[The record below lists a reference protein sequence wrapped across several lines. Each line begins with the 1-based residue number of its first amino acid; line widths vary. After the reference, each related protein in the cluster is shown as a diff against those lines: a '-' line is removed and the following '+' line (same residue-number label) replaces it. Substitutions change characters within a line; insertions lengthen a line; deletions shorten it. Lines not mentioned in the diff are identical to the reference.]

1 MPSFDGLNVLV
12 DGLYRFEPQ
21 GSGISTYA
29 RTLGDGLSALGCNV
43 SWLSGA
49 ATPGGKAD
57 ALSDEVALADLQPRL
72 SGLRSRAQTALR
84 MSEGLTTASV
94 TARRL
99 TPTGAVVDR
108 QGVASANNGFLA
120 PNLFVKAHYRHMLLR
135 QFTSVRT
142 NEKIDVLHLTA
153 PLPVRMAGVKVVTTI
168 HDLVP
173 IRLPWTT
180 PDNKAEFISRVRTS
194 AKLSDLIITVSEAS
208 KRDIVEIL
216 DVDPD
221 RVAVTWQPSDLAPL
235 TDQERRDLPRVLSR
249 FGLAEQGYALFVG
262 AIEPKKNLRRLI
274 EAFLETDSDMPL
286 VIVGRKA
293 WMWEDEIGFIE
304 ALGEAPRSRL
314 RFLGYAERDDLR
326 RLYAGA
332 QMFLFPSLYEGFGL
346 PPLEAMNA
354 GCPVLASDR
363 GSLPEVCGDGAVY
376 ADAMDRDD
384 LRRKIE
390 QMMGDE
396 ALRARLSDAGR
407 RRAQA
412 FSQEAYVAALASA
425 YARLQAS

>member
-1 MPSFDGLNVLV
+1 MPSLDRLNVLV
-12 DGLYRFEPQ
+12 DGLYRFEAQ

-29 RTLGDGLSALGCNV
+29 HTLGDGLSALGCNV

-49 ATPGGKAD
+49 SMVGGRPD
-57 ALSDEVALADLQPRL
+57 ALADEVALADRTPQLT
-72 SGLRSRAQTALR
+72 GLRKRAQTLR
-84 MSEGLTTASV
+84 RMAEGLTTANV

-99 TPTGAVVDR
+99 APTGAVLSNEGSS
-108 QGVASANNGFLA
+108 QANNVFLA
-120 PNLFVKAHYRHMLLR
+120 PDLFVKAHYRHMLLR
-135 QFTSVRT
+135 QFTDIRAA
-142 NEKIDVLHLTA
+142 EKFDVLHLTA
-153 PLPVRMAGVKVVTTI
+153 PLPVRMRGVKTVTTI

-180 PDNKAEFISRVRTS
+180 PDNKSEFIDRVRTS
-194 AKLSDLIITVSEAS
+194 AQLSDLIITVSEAS

-235 TDQERRDLPRVLSR
+235 TDQERESIPRVLAR
-249 FGLAEQGYALFVG
+249 FGLAPQGYALFVG

-274 EAFLETDSDMPL
+274 EAFLETDSDLPL

-293 WMWEDEIGFIE
+293 WMWEDEIGFINT
-304 ALGEAPRSRL
+304 LGAAPRSRL

-346 PPLEAMNA
+346 PALDAMRN
-354 GCPVLASDR
+354 GLPVLASSE
-363 GSLPEVCGDGAVY
+363 GSLAEVCGHAALFVDPY
-376 ADAMDRDD
+376 NRADITRGITRLLEND
-384 LRRKIE
+384 
-390 QMMGDE
+390 
-396 ALRARLSDAGR
+396 ALRAQLGAAGEKQAMRFSAEAYAGLLATAYSRLS
-407 RRAQA
+407 
-412 FSQEAYVAALASA
+412 
-425 YARLQAS
+425 